1 MKSIPPPD
9 ADVSRLDRG
18 DDFEVDVKL
27 SLMPPTG
34 AASVPPVS
42 APQLIMPGKDP
53 GGLIIT
59 TLLGVGGASLG
70 TYIGKQLGVSIPGE
84 ASGFITAVAGAFLIL
99 LIYRVVFRKTG

>member
-1 MKSIPPPD
+1 MESVDPKQVTSF
-9 ADVSRLDRG
+9 LD
-18 DDFEVDVKL
+18 
-27 SLMPPTG
+27 SLGGMGVVGTIIIGFLAG
-34 AASVPPVS
+34 AA
-42 APQLIMPGKDP
+42 AKLIMPGKDP

-84 ASGFITAVAGAFLIL
+84 ASGFITAVAGAFLFL